1 MRRALAYVVPY
12 WRRLALVL
20 ALSLTGTALSLYLP
34 LLSRDLVDRALVGR
48 DTTALFRIIG
58 AFTLVTLASFAL
70 NVVSGLRYTRVSAEI
85 LFDMRLAVYRHLQ
98 QLSPR
103 FFARTRLGDILSRI
117 NGDIS
122 EVQRVAA
129 EVALAWVGNVL
140 FIIGTVGMLAW
151 LDLKLFAVGL
161 VFVPVTIWALVHF
174 RKKLEA
180 NVTRMRE
187 RSADIGSFL
196 IETLQGVRL
205 VVTSNAQDRERER
218 FGARNAGFIDALMS
232 MQRLTYFS
240 GGVPGLILSAGSAA
254 VFLAGGWQVIEGRL
268 TLGTFVAFLA
278 YQMRLMAPV
287 QALMGLYASVGSAQA
302 SLRRVY
308 ELLDV
313 EPEVRDRAD
322 AAPLAR
328 VGGDV
333 AFEDVSFTFD
343 GREPVLQHVS
353 FTARAGEVLALVGP
367 SGSGKSTVADLLLR
381 LLDPDAGC
389 IRLDGH
395 DLKALRLEDVRR
407 HVVLVDQEPFLFH
420 ATIGDNLRYVRP
432 SATDEEIAHAARA
445 AALDELIARLPL
457 GYATVVGERGVALSA
472 GERQRIALARA
483 FLADP
488 AVLVMDEPTAS
499 LDPVS
504 ERRVLAG
511 YEAIMRGRTTLV
523 ISHRLGLARR
533 ADRVLVIDNARIVED
548 GRPADLE
555 RRDGPFTRLFHERG
569 GVEGGGGDAVAHAGR
584 ADAVASPEGAG
595 QGVAQDSALDVAQG
609 AAQDAA
615 LDVVKGVAKSVA
627 QGAALRQAGASSV
640 SASVRPPV
648 TARPEPQPDAQ
659 PEPEPEPVS

>member
-1 MRRALAYVVPY
+1 MTRAPEMRRALAYVTPY

-48 DTTALFRIIG
+48 DTGSLFRIIG

-98 QLSPR
+98 RLSPR

-174 RKKLEA
+174 RNKLEA

-205 VVTSNAQDRERER
+205 VVTSNAQAREVER
-218 FGARNAGFIDALMS
+218 FAARNAGFIDALMS

-313 EPEVRDRAD
+313 EPEVRDRDD
-322 AAPLAR
+322 AAALASVR
-328 VGGDV
+328 GDV

-353 FTARAGEVLALVGP
+353 FAARAGEVIALVGP
-367 SGSGKSTVADLLLR
+367 SGSGKSTIADLLLR
-381 LLDPDAGC
+381 LLDPDEGC
-389 IRLDGH
+389 IRLDGE

-432 SATDEEIAHAARA
+432 SATEADIAHAARA

-533 ADRVLVIDNARIVED
+533 ADRVLVIDNARIVEE

-555 RRDGPFTRLFHERG
+555 RRDGPFTRLFH
-569 GVEGGGGDAVAHAGR
+569 D
-584 ADAVASPEGAG
+584 VASPEHAAG
-595 QGVAQDSALDVAQG
+595 E
-609 AAQDAA
+609 
-615 LDVVKGVAKSVA
+615 
-627 QGAALRQAGASSV
+627 AALRRGESPFV
-640 SASVRPPV
+640 SASTSASAPL
-648 TARPEPQPDAQ
+648 EPQ
-659 PEPEPEPVS
+659 PEPEPVS

>member
-1 MRRALAYVVPY
+1 MRRALAFVSPY

-20 ALSLTGTALSLYLP
+20 VLSLAGTALSLYLP

-48 DTTALFRIIG
+48 DLSSLFRIVG
-58 AFTLVTLASFAL
+58 AFALVTLASFVL

-140 FIIGTVGMLAW
+140 FIIGTVAMLAW
-151 LDLKLFAVGL
+151 LDLTLFAVGL

-174 RKKLEA
+174 RKRLEA

-205 VVTSNAQDRERER
+205 VVTSNAQAREVDR
-218 FGARNAGFIDALMS
+218 FAARNAGFIDALMA

-287 QALMGLYASVGSAQA
+287 QALMGLYASLGSAQA

-308 ELLDV
+308 ELMDV
-313 EPEVRDRAD
+313 DPEVRERSD
-322 AAPLAR
+322 ARSLDGVR
-328 VGGDV
+328 GDV
-333 AFEDVSFTFD
+333 AFENVSFTFD
-343 GREPVLQHVS
+343 GRVPVLQRVS
-353 FTARAGEVLALVGP
+353 FAARPGEVVALVGP
-367 SGSGKSTVADLLLR
+367 SGSGKSTIADLMLR
-381 LLDPDAGC
+381 LLDPDDGR
-389 IRLDGH
+389 ITLDGH
-395 DLKALRLEDVRR
+395 DLRELRLQDVRKN
-407 HVVLVDQEPFLFH
+407 VVLVDQDPFLFH
-420 ATIGDNLRYVRP
+420 ATIGENLRYVRP
-432 SATDEEIAHAARA
+432 SATDAEIAHAAQA
-445 AALDELIARLPL
+445 AALDELIARLPQ
-457 GYATVVGERGVALSA
+457 GYDTVVGERGVALSA

-488 AVLVMDEPTAS
+488 VVLVMDEPTAS

-555 RRDGPFTRLFHERG
+555 RRDGPFTRLFHESAP
-569 GVEGGGGDAVAHAGR
+569 AV
-584 ADAVASPEGAG
+584 
-595 QGVAQDSALDVAQG
+595 
-609 AAQDAA
+609 
-615 LDVVKGVAKSVA
+615 
-627 QGAALRQAGASSV
+627 
-640 SASVRPPV
+640 PV
-648 TARPEPQPDAQ
+648 PA
-659 PEPEPEPVS
+659 PEPVG